1 MLARRNLG
9 VVLSWIGGSIALVAG
24 IGALMSL
31 PSATGSG
38 QIVVQLCLA
47 LVAVG
52 FGGWLFRAGRRIA
65 QESARSRMGVDHRP
79 PVILLRSFAADG
91 RVAEKAYS
99 RQQSLV
105 GWLLGRASFE
115 QELSNVMENLGPT
128 VALGRPGEVLP
139 TFGFAREY
147 VANDAWQRVLNDYLD
162 RCSWAVLLL
171 YEITSNIT
179 YEVELVLR
187 SGSKARVLLVPP
199 PREYRTAQWYEKYG
213 ALAKSVLQLP
223 EIGLDTAA
231 VVFDPKEGVIKI
243 AMPPEGSSNEQIV
256 AIQQALIPRFLFS

>member
-1 MLARRNLG
+1 MLARRYVG
-9 VVLSWIGGSIALVAG
+9 VVLSWIGGGIALLGAAG
-24 IGALMSL
+24 PLMSL
-31 PSATGSG
+31 PSAAGLV
-38 QIVVQLCLA
+38 QVVVLLCLA

-65 QESARSRMGVDHRP
+65 QEPARSRVAVDHRP
-79 PVILLRSFAADG
+79 PVVLLRSFAADG

-115 QELSNVMENLGPT
+115 QELSNIMENLGPT

-147 VANDAWQRVLNDYLD
+147 VANDAWRQVLNDYLD
-162 RCSWAVLLL
+162 RCSWAVFLL
-171 YEITSNIT
+171 YEITSNLA
-179 YEVELVLR
+179 YEVELVLK
-187 SGSKARVLLVPP
+187 SGPKTRVLLVPP
-199 PREYRTAQWYEKYG
+199 PRKFRTTQWYEKYG

-223 EIGLDTAA
+223 EIAPETAA
-231 VVFDPKEGVIKI
+231 VVFDPIEGMIKI
-243 AMPPEGSSNEQIV
+243 AMPPEGSSNQQIV